1 MNLKQLR
8 DALRDDI
15 RDSTTPYL
23 VSDGLAARLLNEAE
37 MEAARRARLLV
48 DSTSAM
54 TQIAVTAGNP
64 LVSLDPRIIK
74 VRRARL
80 ASQVL
85 PLQLRSVATMDAQY
99 AGWDS
104 DSVPASVP
112 QILVV
117 GADSGV
123 CRLYPPPINADT
135 LQLIAVREPLALM
148 SADDDAPEVPPR
160 THEGLLNWAK
170 WRVYS
175 NDDADLYD
183 PKRAATAYQAF
194 EAEFGPKRAIIDEA
208 FEAENY
214 HGIGEF

>member
-15 RDSTTPYL
+15 RDITAPFL
-23 VSDGLAARLLNEAE
+23 VSDGLATRLLNEAE
-37 MEAARRARLLV
+37 MEASRRARLLV
-48 DSTSAM
+48 DSTSTM
-54 TQIAVTAGNP
+54 TRISVTAGNP
-64 LVSLDPRIIK
+64 LVSIDPRIIK
-74 VRRARL
+74 IRRARL
-80 ASQVL
+80 ASQVE
-85 PLQLRSVATMDAQY
+85 PLRLRSVAMMDEQY
-99 AGWDS
+99 AGWDA
-104 DSVPASVP
+104 DSVPASAP
-112 QILVV
+112 QILVI
-117 GADSGV
+117 GADSGAY
-123 CRLYPPPINADT
+123 RLYPPPLDDDT
-135 LQLIAVREPLALM
+135 LRLTAVREPLTTM
-148 SADDDAPEVPPR
+148 SADTDAPEVPLR